1 MASGSLVPL
10 LLDGGEDLLLPFV
23 VVGEAKRH
31 ELIEG
36 DFVIFVSLKEN
47 GACLG
52 ETQALFHHMRAD
64 AESGGNGFLALAFV
78 GEGLEGA
85 ELIER
90 MQRLAFGVLGET
102 VGFDKAFRA
111 HDARDGRV
119 FCELLLLDEKLQR
132 AKAAAAGLHAIGAGF
147 FAGFVQDR
155 ADAQRLQKA
164 APFDIGGKAFDRDAG
179 LDLADIAFVKNEL
192 VEGDGLRRGEREFL
206 GRLWSSE
213 EAPWFEVPGRTG
225 ELPLSALSLH
235 PSPSNLFLFDLGAE
249 PQPMN

>member
-1 MASGSLVPL
+1 MASAPL
-10 LLDGGEDLLLPFV
+10 FHCFWMAVEDLLLPFV

-36 DFVIFVSLKEN
+36 DFVILVSLKQN
-47 GACLG
+47 RARLG

-64 AESGGNGFLALAFV
+64 AESGGNGFLAFAFV

-85 ELIER
+85 ELVER

-111 HDARDGRV
+111 HDAGDGRV

-132 AKAAAAGLHAIGAGF
+132 AKAAAAGLHAVGAGF
-147 FAGFVQDR
+147 FAGIVQDR
-155 ADAQRLQKA
+155 ADAQRLEKA

-179 LDLADIAFVKNEL
+179 LDLADIAFVKNQL
-192 VEGDGLRRGEREFL
+192 VEGDGLGRGEREFWGGFGHRRRLL
-206 GRLWSSE
+206 GLRFRGGPETLSLGPFPS
-213 EAPWFEVPGRTG
+213 P
-225 ELPLSALSLH
+225 LPLQTSSSLTWEQSR
-235 PSPSNLFLFDLGAE
+235 SP
-249 PQPMN
+249 